1 MKKIVL
7 TPNPY
12 RDRNFK
18 YVTLAD
24 KLLREAGLET
34 RICLAFDV
42 DRSFELPDNVVLT
55 ELNHELR
62 DADLLVCFGGDG
74 TILHAS
80 KAATKAGIPVLGV
93 NIGTMGF
100 MAELESSELKELRR
114 LADDDFSVEPRM
126 MLHVR
131 AEHEGRVIL
140 EEDALN
146 DAVITKGAVARVV
159 QMSVQG
165 DGVDMMSFGGTKN
178 GMMMAE
184 SVVVFNKDFVRDF
197 VTLRKQNLQLA
208 SKMRFLAAQYIAY
221 FKDGLWLENARHANN
236 MARLLA
242 DLISG
247 MPHVELAHPVES
259 NGVFVNM
266 KPEHIAA
273 LQRQYMFHEVEP
285 SAHTVR
291 WMLSFNTSEEQV
303 RAFAKAIGALALN
316 PFTGSLRKPFGTSPK
331 GFSFCGRAEEEPPR
345 EPVRFWWSALRCV
358 GRGKTCKGSGKVVFE
373 RHGGIGGEL
382 LGRRA
387 SFSQACRRG
396 APPLFLNFYFYRK
409 PCPQPFEEP
418 DTI

>member
-126 MLHVR
+126 SPELRELYMTAYSLQSTSEYIYQNISKKLETFFAPYLPGAQASDFYELEIASAGVMR
-131 AEHEGRVIL
+131 GFMGRPCDLYFTI
-140 EEDALN
+140 ER
-146 DAVITKGAVARVV
+146 K
-159 QMSVQG
+159 
-165 DGVDMMSFGGTKN
+165 
-178 GMMMAE
+178 
-184 SVVVFNKDFVRDF
+184 
-197 VTLRKQNLQLA
+197 LR
-208 SKMRFLAAQYIAY
+208 RFLSCC
-221 FKDGLWLENARHANN
+221 
-236 MARLLA
+236 MRLYC
-242 DLISG
+242 
-247 MPHVELAHPVES
+247 V
-259 NGVFVNM
+259 
-266 KPEHIAA
+266 PEEK
-273 LQRQYMFHEVEP
+273 QE
-285 SAHTVR
+285 
-291 WMLSFNTSEEQV
+291 
-303 RAFAKAIGALALN
+303 
-316 PFTGSLRKPFGTSPK
+316 
-331 GFSFCGRAEEEPPR
+331 
-345 EPVRFWWSALRCV
+345 
-358 GRGKTCKGSGKVVFE
+358 
-373 RHGGIGGEL
+373 
-382 LGRRA
+382 
-387 SFSQACRRG
+387 
-396 APPLFLNFYFYRK
+396 
-409 PCPQPFEEP
+409 
-418 DTI
+418 

>member
-165 DGVDMMSFGGTKN
+165 DVSF
-178 GMMMAE
+178 
-184 SVVVFNKDFVRDF
+184 
-197 VTLRKQNLQLA
+197 LP
-208 SKMRFLAAQYIAY
+208 
-221 FKDGLWLENARHANN
+221 
-236 MARLLA
+236 
-242 DLISG
+242 LI
-247 MPHVELAHPVES
+247 
-259 NGVFVNM
+259 
-266 KPEHIAA
+266 I
-273 LQRQYMFHEVEP
+273 
-285 SAHTVR
+285 
-291 WMLSFNTSEEQV
+291 
-303 RAFAKAIGALALN
+303 
-316 PFTGSLRKPFGTSPK
+316 
-331 GFSFCGRAEEEPPR
+331 
-345 EPVRFWWSALRCV
+345 
-358 GRGKTCKGSGKVVFE
+358 
-373 RHGGIGGEL
+373 
-382 LGRRA
+382 
-387 SFSQACRRG
+387 
-396 APPLFLNFYFYRK
+396 
-409 PCPQPFEEP
+409 
-418 DTI
+418 

>member
-24 KLLREAGLET
+24 NLLREAGLET

-165 DGVDMMSFGGTKN
+165 DGVDMMSFSG
-178 GMMMAE
+178 
-184 SVVVFNKDFVRDF
+184 
-197 VTLRKQNLQLA
+197 
-208 SKMRFLAAQYIAY
+208 
-221 FKDGLWLENARHANN
+221 DGLIVCTPTGSTAYSMSAGGPLVEPENENIIMTPICAHSLAGKSFVLAPGRQITIVPERIHDRPAILVADGGDSIALIRGDQIRIRRSDNYT
-236 MARLLA
+236 LLA
-242 DLISG
+242 DTGI
-247 MPHVELAHPVES
+247 
-259 NGVFVNM
+259 
-266 KPEHIAA
+266 
-273 LQRQYMFHEVEP
+273 R
-285 SAHTVR
+285 
-291 WMLSFNTSEEQV
+291 SFYET
-303 RAFAKAIGALALN
+303 AF
-316 PFTGSLRKPFGTSPK
+316 
-331 GFSFCGRAEEEPPR
+331 
-345 EPVRFWWSALRCV
+345 
-358 GRGKTCKGSGKVVFE
+358 GKLTD
-373 RHGGIGGEL
+373 RL
-382 LGRRA
+382 
-387 SFSQACRRG
+387 
-396 APPLFLNFYFYRK
+396 
-409 PCPQPFEEP
+409 
-418 DTI
+418 

>member
-146 DAVITKGAVARVV
+146 DAVITKGAVRAR
-159 QMSVQG
+159 G
-165 DGVDMMSFGGTKN
+165 AD
-178 GMMMAE
+178 
-184 SVVVFNKDFVRDF
+184 VRAGRRRGYD
-197 VTLRKQNLQLA
+197 VLQRRRADRLHA
-208 SKMRFLAAQYIAY
+208 DRFH
-221 FKDGLWLENARHANN
+221 GLFHVGWRPAGRACCTEYCAH
-236 MARLLA
+236 A
-242 DLISG
+242 DLRPRYADTCHRYVCRPRDHG
-247 MPHVELAHPVES
+247 AACPHRPQ
-259 NGVFVNM
+259 
-266 KPEHIAA
+266 K
-273 LQRQYMFHEVEP
+273 R
-285 SAHTVR
+285 
-291 WMLSFNTSEEQV
+291 LSF
-303 RAFAKAIGALALN
+303 R
-316 PFTGSLRKPFGTSPK
+316 
-331 GFSFCGRAEEEPPR
+331 
-345 EPVRFWWSALRCV
+345 
-358 GRGKTCKGSGKVVFE
+358 
-373 RHGGIGGEL
+373 
-382 LGRRA
+382 GRR
-387 SFSQACRRG
+387 QGCPPEQRRSHYHT
-396 APPLFLNFYFYRK
+396 PL
-409 PCPQPFEEP
+409 
-418 DTI
+418 